1 MLHAGY
7 TDNHS
12 TVQRV
17 CGNCGNSDVF
27 DFTKRE
33 IAFNLYSMKK
43 IFDTPCTQCASTEN
57 AHLHIKA
64 FTLDNTLL
72 LEWAGNEELHLSHD
86 DELFLGD
93 KEYLEQI
100 LDLVDH
106 HEILPIK
113 RHIIFEALCV
123 MIYDQLINDE
133 KPDLAL
139 AEHVKAELLKRR
151 DQFLEADRLI
161 MPYIK
166 EVVYPFLGMEFTAP

>member
-1 MLHAGY
+1 MPRIDHSDDL
-7 TDNHS
+7 S

-17 CGNCGNSDVF
+17 CGNCGNADVF
-27 DFTKRE
+27 YFTKRE
-33 IAFNLYSMKK
+33 IAFDLYSMKK

-57 AHLHIKA
+57 AHLNIKA

-72 LEWAGNEELHLSHD
+72 LEWAGNEDLHLSHD

-93 KEYLEQI
+93 RMYLEQI

-106 HEILPIK
+106 HEIRPVK
-113 RHIIFEALCV
+113 RLIIFEALCV
-123 MIYDQLINDE
+123 MIYDQLKNDE

-151 DQFLEADRLI
+151 DQLLEADCVI
-161 MPYIK
+161 MPYTK
-166 EVVYPFLGMEFTAP
+166 EVVYPFLGMEFKA